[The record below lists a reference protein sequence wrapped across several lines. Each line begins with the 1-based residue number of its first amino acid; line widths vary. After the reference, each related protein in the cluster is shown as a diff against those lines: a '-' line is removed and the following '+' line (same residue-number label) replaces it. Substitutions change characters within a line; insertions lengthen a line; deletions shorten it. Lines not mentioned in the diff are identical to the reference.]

1 MRTTVSLVTN
11 SELFNFFKLQMSEE
25 PEEVLL
31 DIKSVALSV
40 KTKLTSVTFSLPLP
54 TYDKRQEGIRNSCQR
69 VFKR

>member
-40 KTKLTSVTFSLPLP
+40 KTKLTSVTFSLPSNL
-54 TYDKRQEGIRNSCQR
+54 RQM
-69 VFKR
+69 